1 MKEEF
6 ALSALWSWH
15 HRGDSGDREVK
26 KRVWSGLL
34 GKTSKLNPQRESML
48 SVTCDV
54 QHAEPDIPIG
64 CRADVVESPL
74 RWGEREVQRQ
84 SNGMSTARASDRRV
98 PHAETHLGDLSGIGL
113 VPHAK
118 PALTPR
124 GQDRD
129 PASGPTSEMH
139 PNQDCFGKPGRC
151 SKRDSPRA
159 TPSMRSFKAHGRIG
173 RPNSAT
179 SATVTDSVADQDPEV
194 E

>member
-15 HRGDSGDREVK
+15 HRGDSGDREVS
-26 KRVWSGLL
+26 VWSSSL
-34 GKTSKLNPQRESML
+34 GKASNLNPQRESML
-48 SVTCDV
+48 STTCDV

-74 RWGEREVQRQ
+74 RWGESEVQRQ

-98 PHAETHLGDLSGIGL
+98 PHAENHLGDLSGIGL
-113 VPHAK
+113 VPHVK

-124 GQDRD
+124 GQDRNS
-129 PASGPTSEMH
+129 ASGSTSEMH
-139 PNQDCFGKPGRC
+139 PHQDCFGMPGRC
-151 SKRDSPRA
+151 SKRDSLRA

-173 RPNSAT
+173 RPSSAT
-179 SATVTDSVADQDPEV
+179 NTTVTDSVADQDPEV